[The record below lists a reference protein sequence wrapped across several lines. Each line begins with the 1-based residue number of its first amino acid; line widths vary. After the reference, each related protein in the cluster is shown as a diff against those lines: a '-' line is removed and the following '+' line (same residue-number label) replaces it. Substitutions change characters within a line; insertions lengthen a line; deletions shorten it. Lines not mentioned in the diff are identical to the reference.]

1 MKVYIVR
8 DSDFTLKGSVPA
20 SYLLHYDAYAKRFLS
35 SFDEVVLVGRL
46 FEREDPTALPATGP
60 GVTFVGLPGYHG
72 PIGFLKKVPLI
83 IRTVWQTLD
92 RDAAYILRIP
102 ATIPTLYSIL
112 LRLRGIPFAV
122 EVAADPYDGYSKQ
135 ALNNSK
141 LAPLFRSLFVR
152 ATKWQCKAAAASAY
166 VTREALQKRYPP
178 RSADTSFSFTSIDLL
193 DEAFADRPR
202 SADTFPKS
210 GLHMVMIGNMQKTL
224 KGHDTLI
231 EAIARLKD
239 RGIDVTA
246 TVVGFGESLKTFQD
260 LAARLGVSDRLV
272 FTGKLQNGGPV
283 RDVLDTGDLFVLP
296 SRQEGLPRAMLEA
309 MARGLPAVG
318 SRVGGTSELIEE
330 HCLFEAGDI
339 DGLVDRIAAFAGN
352 REALAAASQRNLEF
366 ARNYHASIV
375 TRRRQ
380 GFFECV
386 ASLSGR

>member
-8 DSDFTLKGSVPA
+8 DSDFTLKGAAPA

-46 FEREDPTALPATGP
+46 FEREDPTALVATGP
-60 GVTFVGLPGYHG
+60 GVAFVGLPGYHG
-72 PIGFLKKVPLI
+72 PLGFLKALPKIV
-83 IRTVWQTLD
+83 RTVWSTLD

-102 ATIPTLYSIL
+102 ATIPTLYSVL
-112 LRLRGIPFAV
+112 LRLRGIPFTV

-141 LAPLFRSLFVR
+141 LAPMFRSLFVR
-152 ATKWQCKAAAASAY
+152 ATKWQCQTAVASAY

-178 RSADTSFSFTSIDLL
+178 RDPATSFSFTSIDLR
-193 DEAFADRPR
+193 DEAFVAAPRAAD
-202 SADTFPKS
+202 SFPLQ

-231 EAIARLKD
+231 EAIARLKQ

-246 TVVGFGESLKTFQD
+246 TVIGFGESLATFKE
-260 LAARLGVSDRLV
+260 LATRLGVGDRLT

-283 RDVLDTGDLFVLP
+283 RDMLDTGDLFVLP

-309 MARGLPAVG
+309 MARGLPAVA
-318 SRVGGTSELIEE
+318 SRVGGTPELIDEKY
-330 HCLFEAGDI
+330 LFEAGDI
-339 DGLVDRIAAFAGN
+339 DGLVERIAAFAGN
-352 REALAAASQRNLEF
+352 REALAAASARNLEV
-366 ARNYHASIV
+366 ARTYHATIV
-375 TRRRQ
+375 TSRRTA
-380 GFFECV
+380 FFDRV